1 MKDLDDFLPYIRMYA
16 PGVGDPAAFFGIRQA
31 AIEFCERT
39 RIWQFEDNWNVAA
52 DDCEGVLAPA
62 GADIHEIDKV
72 WFNGVELRK
81 VTPQWMDEF
90 VSNWRSG
97 NEKPTGQPSY
107 VTQTAPNSII
117 LVPFGSGSVKV
128 SLYLKPSQD
137 CDQLPDF
144 LVDQYREAI
153 CMGALARILLIPNQ
167 SFTNPDMG
175 VAFGQSFQSKLDSKS
190 TKGITGQQR
199 APVRTKA
206 SYF

>member
-39 RIWQFEDNWNVAA
+39 RMWQLEDEWSVTA
-52 DDCEGVLAPA
+52 DDCEGLMAPA
-62 GADIHEIDKV
+62 GADVHEIDKV
-72 WFNGVELRK
+72 WFNGCELRK
-81 VTPQWMDEF
+81 VTPQKLDEL
-90 VSNWRSG
+90 VSNWRNG
-97 NEKPTGQPSY
+97 DDKPTGQPSY

-117 LVPFGSGSVKV
+117 LVPFGTGTVRV

-144 LVDQYREAI
+144 LVDQHREKIAW
-153 CMGALARILLIPNQ
+153 GALSRVLLIPNQ

-175 VAFGQSFQSKLDSKS
+175 AAFGQSFQSKLDSKS
-190 TKGITGQQR
+190 TSGISGQHR